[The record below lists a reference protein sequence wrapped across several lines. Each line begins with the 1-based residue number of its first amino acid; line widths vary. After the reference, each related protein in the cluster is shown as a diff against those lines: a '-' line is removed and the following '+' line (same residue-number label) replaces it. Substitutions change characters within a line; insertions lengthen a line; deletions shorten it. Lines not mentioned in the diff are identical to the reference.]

1 MALQQRS
8 RICKKKLE
16 IDQLTLAPP
25 PNSVIF
31 SFDEK
36 AKIAIKE
43 YGGFVYTRNEKEK
56 YPAKQ
61 KVKGLLEMPAAINI
75 HTGDIHY
82 WFYDWKNSFIVIECF
97 EDLLKKYPE
106 KDIYAIMDRWSAH
119 TSYAIRVWNFFHP
132 RFHIVYTPTNASWM
146 NIIERVFSKFA
157 KDILQNSNFQT
168 VREAMNRISNYFNN
182 ETSFKNWGI

>member
-1 MALQQRS
+1 MISSA
-8 RICKKKLE
+8 
-16 IDQLTLAPP
+16 P
-25 PNSVIF
+25 PNSAIL

-43 YGGFVYTRNEKEK
+43 YGGYAYTKKKKIK

-97 EDLLKKYPE
+97 EDLLRKYPY
-106 KDIYAIMDRWSAH
+106 KDIYVIIDCWKAH

-132 RFHIVYTPTNASWM
+132 EFHLVYTPTKASWM
-146 NIIERVFSKFA
+146 NMIERVFGKFER
-157 KDILQNSNFQT
+157 DILQNSNFQT
-168 VREAMNRISNYFNN
+168 VKEAMSRISNYFDNGL
-182 ETSFKNWGI
+182 SFKNWCI